1 MKQSCLGTRSDNA
14 ARIYMLA
21 ACAIAS
27 APAVAQNGGTDVSDS
42 SAVDGNQLEEV
53 FVTARRRSE
62 IQTEVPVS
70 ITAYSADFLQKQN
83 VQSFSDYA
91 TKIPNLTFQYGGGGS
106 TGFTD
111 GRVTTIRGIAGANT
125 TAFYINDTPVPS
137 AVTPQTLNLQRIEVL
152 KGPQGTLFGASSM
165 GGNLRFITREPS
177 LTENGIGIELGAGTT
192 KSAGADVDANAGAAI
207 ALVPDRLGM
216 EVAGGYTRESG
227 FITRRFADESGT
239 LHTRDGQGRNE
250 TLSGSFTM
258 RAALTDQLEATLGGL
273 AQKTDLRGW
282 PAAYVPLPNY
292 RVVSYTL
299 DRDRDVQEYS
309 EDRWSLASLVLKYS
323 GEAFSVI
330 SSTSYFSR
338 RLEEQSDATE
348 GTNQFIEAAYGVN
361 IGDPA
366 WAVLAIDRDRQF
378 TQETR
383 LSFDEGALLPNLSG
397 VVGVFYQRNS
407 SPAHTPA
414 IWVPELAAS
423 GLYDAGYLAST
434 RATSSEKQ
442 TALFGELYYEL
453 WPKLTL
459 TMGLRQY
466 WIEQHASEEV
476 LTGLIAGDEPM
487 ISPARRNKQ
496 SGLVPKAVVSYEAGD
511 RGTVYASVAKGF
523 RVGGAQSALP
533 AFCDEDLANLGYSRG
548 ATRSYKSDSLWSYE
562 VGAKNNFSDG
572 RLAVAAAAFQIDWSQ
587 IQQSVTLP
595 TCTFSFTGNAGKA
608 RVRGAE
614 FELSGRP
621 LENLP
626 LSIQFGVGYARGV
639 LLDPGLIPQAPNTE
653 LVQIP
658 RWTPTIA
665 GYYETPISERT
676 TVFAALDYSYTST
689 LKAVDGQGGFVTRQA
704 FGMLNGNVGFRIGQ
718 TEIRLY
724 GRNLLDKR
732 LNYGDLFAMGFERQ
746 EPGADGSL
754 QRYPQAAVSRPRQLG
769 IQVSSEF

>member
-1 MKQSCLGTRSDNA
+1 MRIQPKATARTDSA
-14 ARIYMLA
+14 ARLYMIA
-21 ACAIAS
+21 ACA
-27 APAVAQNGGTDVSDS
+27 AVATPALAQDVSNT
-42 SAVDGNQLEEV
+42 SAADGNLLEEV

-91 TKIPNLTFQYGGGGS
+91 TKIPNLTFQYGGGGT

-125 TAFYINDTPVPS
+125 TAFYINDTPIPS
-137 AVTPQTLNLQRIEVL
+137 AVTPQTLNLERIEVL

-177 LTENGIGIELGAGTT
+177 LTENSVGFEVGAGRT
-192 KSAGADVDANAGAAI
+192 KSAGADVDANAGVAI

-216 EVAGGYTRESG
+216 EMSAGYTRESG
-227 FITRRFADESGT
+227 FITRRFPDDTGALVSKD
-239 LHTRDGQGRNE
+239 DQGRNE
-250 TLSGSFTM
+250 TSAASISL
-258 RAALTDQLEATLGGL
+258 RAALTDRLEATLSGL
-273 AQKTDLRGW
+273 GQQTKLTGW

-292 RVVSYTL
+292 RVVSYSM

-309 EDRWSLASLVLKYS
+309 EDRWGLAALVLKYS
-323 GEAFSVI
+323 GEAYSIV

-348 GTNQFIEAAYGVN
+348 GTNQFIATAYDVN

-383 LSFDEGALLPNLSG
+383 VAFDEGALLPNLSG
-397 VVGVFYQRNS
+397 VFGVFYQRKS
-407 SPAHTPA
+407 SPGYTPPL
-414 IWVPELAAS
+414 WVPELAES
-423 GLYDAGYLAST
+423 GLYDGGYLAST
-434 RATSSEKQ
+434 YVINSERQ
-442 TALFGELYYEL
+442 TALFGEIYYEL
-453 WPKLTL
+453 WPKLTVTL
-459 TMGLRQY
+459 GLRQY
-466 WIEQHASEEV
+466 WIKQHTTEEV

-487 ISPARRNKQ
+487 ISPALRNKQ
-496 SGLVPKAVVSYEAGD
+496 SGLVPKAVVSYEIGD
-511 RGTVYASVAKGF
+511 RGTVYASVSKGF
-523 RVGGAQSALP
+523 RVGGAQSELP

-548 ATRSYKSDSLWSYE
+548 STRGYKSDSLWSYE

-572 RLAVAAAAFQIDWSQ
+572 RLAFATAAFQIDWSQ

-595 TCTFSFTGNAGKA
+595 ICTFSFTGNAGKA

-621 LENLP
+621 LADVP
-626 LSIQFGVGYARGV
+626 LSIQVGVGYAHGV
-639 LLDPGLIPQAPNTE
+639 LLDPGLIPQAPNSE

-658 RWTPTIA
+658 RWTPTVA
-665 GYYETPISERT
+665 GYYETPISART
-676 TVFAALDYSYTST
+676 TLFAAADYSYTST

-704 FGMLNGNVGFRIGQ
+704 FGLLNGNIGIRIGQ

-746 EPGADGSL
+746 ELAADDTL